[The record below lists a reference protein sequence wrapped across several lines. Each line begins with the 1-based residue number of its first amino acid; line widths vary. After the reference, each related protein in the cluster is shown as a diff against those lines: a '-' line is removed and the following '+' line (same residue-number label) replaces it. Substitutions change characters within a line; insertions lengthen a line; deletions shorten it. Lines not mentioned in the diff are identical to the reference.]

1 MRVTR
6 LHLRNYRVFEEPLD
20 LEIPPGLVGVYGLN
34 GAGKSALIESI
45 RFSLYGRSRTSMEEV
60 RTAGVSGECVAEVE
74 FEHEGHL
81 YLVRR
86 TVSGANAQVKA
97 EAHADGKQVAEGARD
112 TGRYVHSIL
121 GMDDAAFR
129 ASVFAEQKQLAAF
142 SQQTP
147 AERRRLVLQLLG
159 ITPLDSARDLA
170 RRDSR
175 SAQEQFERLRAVL
188 PDIEVVRRAAADAE
202 AVAIAADLRAED
214 DEALAVAARADAE
227 AAVARHRRLDVL
239 RQEHER
245 LVAEGRAARAAHDRS
260 MAWVDKLTEHKAEL
274 ERAAGR
280 LAVLAPE
287 AEGWKESEAR
297 LRLVEGVAAAEAALD
312 AVAVP
317 PTPPT
322 PDEEGCQAARE
333 VAEAAKV
340 ALGGITATLEAAEKE
355 RDRARQAVERSA
367 VLTGEGDCP
376 LCGQAL
382 GDAFEAVQAHRATEL
397 AEIEGRLTE
406 LELDRRQARAA
417 ATAASEQAATAAR
430 ELRAAQ
436 AAWADHEKALVRRRE
451 AQKTLAEAR
460 AALGRPLQAGE
471 RAELTAEVERRRKA
485 VDECQRLQGQLER
498 REAVEAELDV
508 ERAAAAESRAQ
519 VESLRAQVDA
529 LGFRPD
535 DLAAAQGDC
544 ERLGVAAENARLRS
558 QGSQVVAGQARERA
572 EAEARRLI
580 EVGEQHARLAEMAEE
595 SRHLAR
601 LADLLNAFRN
611 TLVAS
616 VGPRLSAQA
625 AELFAELTDREYDQL
640 EVDPDTYEI
649 KVIDAGRKYG
659 MNRFSGSETDLANL
673 ALRVAVS
680 EQVRFQSGGA
690 VGLLVL
696 DEVFGPLDDD
706 RKGRMLIALERL
718 RARFRQVLVV
728 THDAAIKEQLPNAI
742 EVVKLPG
749 RRATAKA
756 LYPGFDSR
764 RRL

>member
-45 RFSLYGRSRTSMEEV
+45 RFSLYGRSRTSMDEV
-60 RTAGVSGECVAEVE
+60 RTSGVSGECVTEVE

-86 TVSGANAQVKA
+86 IISGANSQVKA

-129 ASVFAEQKQLAAF
+129 ASVFAEQKQLSAF

-170 RRDSR
+170 RKDAR
-175 SAQEQFERLRAVL
+175 SAQDQFERLRSVL
-188 PDIEVVRRAAADAE
+188 PDLDVVRQAAADAE
-202 AVAIAADLRAED
+202 TAAIAADARAAD
-214 DEALAVAARADAE
+214 DEALAVVARADVE
-227 AAVARHRRLDVL
+227 TAVDRHQQLDMQ
-239 RQEHER
+239 RQEYER
-245 LVAEGRAARAAHDRS
+245 LVAAGKALRAQHDRS
-260 MAWVDKLTEHKAEL
+260 MGWVDKLTAEAAAL
-274 ERAAGR
+274 ERAAQR
-280 LAVLAPE
+280 LAELAPE
-287 AEGWKESEAR
+287 ADGWPAAEAR
-297 LRLVEGVAAAEAALD
+297 LRLVEGLAAAQAALD
-312 AVAVP
+312 AVPVP
-317 PTPPT
+317 ATPPE
-322 PDEEGCQAARE
+322 PDGTSCDAARAE
-333 VAEAAKV
+333 AEAAKV
-340 ALGGITATLEAAEKE
+340 ALGALSATLDAA
-355 RDRARQAVERSA
+355 QVERNRAKEA
-367 VLTGEGDCP
+367 VDKSSELTGEGDCP

-382 GDAFEAVQAHRATEL
+382 GDAFEAVQAHRDAEL
-397 AEIEGRLTE
+397 TEIEGRLTE
-406 LELDRRQARAA
+406 LELDRRRAMSA
-417 ATAASEQAATAAR
+417 ATAAADRAATLAR
-430 ELRAAQ
+430 DLRAAQ
-436 AAWADHEKALVRRRE
+436 AAWADHQKALDRRRDAEE
-451 AQKTLAEAR
+451 ALATAQ
-460 AALGRPLQAGE
+460 AALGRPLATGE
-471 RAELTAEVERRRKA
+471 RAELAAEVERRRRA
-485 VDECQRLQGQLER
+485 ADECQRLRGQLER
-498 REAVEAELDV
+498 RAAVAAELDV
-508 ERAAAAESRAQ
+508 ERAAAAESRGQ
-519 VESLRAQVDA
+519 VEALRAEVGA
-529 LGFRPD
+529 LGFHAD
-535 DLAAAQGDC
+535 DLAAAQAD
-544 ERLGVAAENARLRS
+544 RDQLRAAAENATLRS
-558 QGSQVVAGQARERA
+558 QGSRVAAGQARERA
-572 EAEARRLI
+572 EAEARRLV
-580 EVGEQHARLAEMAEE
+580 EVTGEHARLAELGDE

-611 TLVAS
+611 TMVAS

-649 KVIDAGRKYG
+649 KVIDGGRKYG

-728 THDAAIKEQLPNAI
+728 THDTTIKEQLPNAI

-749 RRATAKA
+749 RRATARA
-756 LYPGFDSR
+756 LYG
-764 RRL
+764 